1 MYAYGITE
9 HPIEQHPIG
18 QHPVKEDAI
27 EKDTVEKSIEKSSAV
42 KPHILRVYSAEK
54 TLADL
59 LRHAPRIGMDLFLEG
74 LKTYLRQRTRNVW
87 TLQEAAR
94 ICRVERKLNAI
105 LEVLLET

>member
-1 MYAYGITE
+1 MK
-9 HPIEQHPIG
+9 
-18 QHPVKEDAI
+18 VKE
-27 EKDTVEKSIEKSSAV
+27 SIEKSSAV

-59 LRHAPRIGMDLFLEG
+59 LHHAPRIGMDLFLEG

-87 TLQEAAR
+87 TLREAAR